1 MMILDV
7 FPTAPVQMHKAW
19 QQPSGLPQLF
29 AAAVVS
35 RQFREKLLREPEA
48 ALASGY
54 LGQTFALTD
63 QEQNLI
69 KSIRANSLA
78 DLAQKV
84 NRALQQDFH
93 HYQNASD

>member
-1 MMILDV
+1 MMALDV
-7 FPTAPVQMHKAW
+7 LSPAPARLQETRK
-19 QQPSGLPQLF
+19 QPSGLPQLF

-63 QEQNLI
+63 QEQALI
-69 KSIRANSLA
+69 KSIRADSLT
-78 DLAQKV
+78 DLARKV
-84 NRALQQDFH
+84 NRALQHEF